1 MPELKEVIPW
11 VITIGIFLIGFF
23 SNKAFQGKQDGREI
37 ESIKSD
43 ISYIKKSVDE
53 LKVDKKQEQQAF
65 NDMRLEITRIQGI
78 LGAHD
83 STIAELKEKLDEQA
97 EKGGYKI
104 GR

>member
-11 VITIGIFLIGFF
+11 IITVGIFLIGLY
-23 SNKAFQGKQDGREI
+23 SNKAILGKQDGREI

-83 STIAELKEKLDEQA
+83 STIAELKEKVEEQQ
-97 EKGGYKI
+97 EKGGH
-104 GR
+104 

>member
-11 VITIGIFLIGFF
+11 IITVGIFLIGFY
-23 SNKAFQGKQDGREI
+23 SNKAILGKQDGREI

-97 EKGGYKI
+97 EKGGCKI

>member
-11 VITIGIFLIGFF
+11 IITVGIFLIGSY
-23 SNKAFQGKQDGREI
+23 SNKAILGKQDGREI

-53 LKVDKKQEQQAF
+53 LKADKKQEQQAF

-83 STIAELKEKLDEQA
+83 STIAELKEKVEEQ
-97 EKGGYKI
+97 
-104 GR
+104 

>member
-11 VITIGIFLIGFF
+11 IITVGIFLISFY
-23 SNKAFQGKQDGREI
+23 SNKTILGKQDGREI

-83 STIAELKEKLDEQA
+83 STIAELKEKVEEQQ
-97 EKGGYKI
+97 EKGGH
-104 GR
+104 